1 MSENNEMRPYVEGTA
16 VGLTAE
22 IVGDGREEFY
32 RNANSRMLTTLSAR
46 DLIRLAKEHPPE
58 AIIEGL
64 LNVGDTL
71 LLHGTEESFKSIFAL
86 QIAESIAMG
95 RPLLRRWN
103 VTSQRRVG
111 VVETEMHPA
120 SLGERLAKMFSEGA
134 APENIRFLGDEVL
147 NGWRREGM
155 EGKFQIIGKWIAD
168 EEIEV
173 LVVDTV
179 NDFFRGNNNP
189 SAETVA
195 GDFFDRLRNLHL
207 GGCVIVRHDH
217 KHRDEDSGAHSN
229 ERIRG
234 SAEFKEDPEA
244 IVFLQRLDKRTSAV
258 EVEVGK
264 LRYGRK
270 PDSIQAWLDAG
281 CFRLT
286 PLPPIIACLEGGRKC
301 RRQLIAECEARFG
314 MAQRTTDDM
323 LAAHRAFLREE
334 QDGHNRVV
342 EIDPE
347 RGMEAPW
354 SDFLTHA

>member
-1 MSENNEMRPYVEGTA
+1 MSEANERAPKVEGEPGAASKILAEMR
-16 VGLTAE
+16 
-22 IVGDGREEFY
+22 EELQ
-32 RNANSRMLTTLSAR
+32 RNADSPTLTSLSAT

-58 AIIEGL
+58 VIIEGL
-64 LNVGDTL
+64 FNVGDTL
-71 LLHGTEESFKSIFAL
+71 LLHGTEESFKSICAL
-86 QIAESIAMG
+86 QIAESMAVG

-103 VTSQRRVG
+103 VRSVRRVG

-120 SLGERLAKMFSEGA
+120 SLGERLAKMFSDGA
-134 APENIRFLGDEVL
+134 APENIRFLSDKVL
-147 NGWRREGM
+147 SGWRREGM

-179 NDFFRGNNNP
+179 NDFFRGNDNP

-207 GGCVIVRHDH
+207 GGCVIVRHDR
-217 KHRDEDSGAHSN
+217 KHREEDSGADSN

-244 IVFLQRLDKRTSAV
+244 IVFLQRVDKRTNKV

-270 PDSIQAWLDAG
+270 PEPIQAWLDAG

-286 PLPPIIACLEGGRKC
+286 PLPPVIAVLEGGRMS
-301 RRQLIAECEARFG
+301 RRQLIAQCEARFG
-314 MAQRTTDDM
+314 IEDRTTDAM
-323 LAAHRAFLREE
+323 LAENRNFLREE

-347 RGMEAPW
+347 RCMEAPW
-354 SDFLTHA
+354 ADFLTHA